1 MISIELINLTLT
13 DFLLKVI
20 LPLFITFL
28 VAAFVGLERQNVG
41 KAAGLSSHILVAMG
55 SAGIAIMQRLMFEYQ
70 LYLQV
75 EQGVNIDP
83 EGQRVIAQVI
93 TGIGFVGAGVIM
105 KDQGNV
111 IKGITTAATIW
122 FTAMIGLIL
131 GSGYLVVG
139 TVLGLFVVVFV
150 LWRDISR
157 GFNPLRPKEPP
168 RRTGRSRRIED

>member
-1 MISIELINLTLT
+1 MISLDLINLSFL
-13 DFLLKVI
+13 DFLIKVM
-20 LPLFITFL
+20 LPLLITFL

-70 LYLQV
+70 IFLQV
-75 EQGVNIDP
+75 EQGINVDP

-93 TGIGFVGAGVIM
+93 TGIGFVGAGVII
-105 KDQGNV
+105 KDQANV
-111 IKGITTAATIW
+111 VKGITTAATIW

-139 TVLGLFVVVFV
+139 SVLGVFVVIFI
-150 LWRDISR
+150 LTRDIKR
-157 GFNPLRPKEPP
+157 GFNPLKGKA
-168 RRTGRSRRIED
+168 TGKKKVSKTSEDV